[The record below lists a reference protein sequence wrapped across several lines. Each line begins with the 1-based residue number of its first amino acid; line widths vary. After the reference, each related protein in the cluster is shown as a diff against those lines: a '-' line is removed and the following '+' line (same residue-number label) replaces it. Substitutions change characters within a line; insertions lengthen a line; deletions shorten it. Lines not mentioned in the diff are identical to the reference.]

1 MKLFIKTYGCQA
13 NINDSEIL
21 AAKFRKRGNVIVK
34 SESEADT
41 ILVNSCSV
49 KNKTQSKILYYI
61 NQHYPS
67 KKIVVA
73 GCLINTLDLKNQFP
87 KIKILDTLN
96 LKRLSQPLL
105 RKDKEIAII
114 QISRGCL
121 NECAYCATKLAK
133 KSLKS
138 YPIKEIRF
146 ELERA
151 VKEGCR
157 KIYLTS
163 QDNGCY
169 GFDLKGKQK
178 TNLAGLL
185 NELTK
190 VEGDYKIRVGMANP
204 QYIKKFLPQLI
215 QSFKSSK
222 VQKFIHI
229 PVQSGSDNVLKEMK
243 RGHTPED
250 FEKIAIAFRKAFPR
264 SKFKDSTI
272 ATDIIVGYPTESEHD
287 FNKTLELMKRVKP
300 EVLNIS
306 AFSSRPRTNASKLKQ
321 LPSEIIKNRMVRLN
335 DLYKDYKK
343 DILV

>member
-21 AAKFRKRGNVIVK
+21 AAKYKKQGNIIMNY
-34 SESEADT
+34 ESEADT
-41 ILVNSCSV
+41 ILINSCSV

-61 NQHYPS
+61 NQYYNS
-67 KKIVVA
+67 KKIIVA
-73 GCLINTLDLKNQFP
+73 GCLINTIDLKKQFP
-87 KIKILDTLN
+87 KIELLDTLS
-96 LKRLSQPLL
+96 LKRLNQPLM
-105 RKDKEIAII
+105 RKDKDIAII
-114 QISRGCL
+114 QISQGCM
-121 NECAYCATKLAK
+121 NECAYCATNLAK

-151 VKEGCR
+151 VKEGCK

-169 GFDLKGKQK
+169 GFDFKRKQK
-178 TNLAGLL
+178 TNLANLL
-185 NELTK
+185 DELIG
-190 VEGDYKIRVGMANP
+190 VEGNYKIRAGMANP

-215 QSFKSSK
+215 KSFKSNK
-222 VQKFIHI
+222 IQKFIHI
-229 PVQSGSDNVLKEMK
+229 PVQSGSDKVLKDMK
-243 RGHTPED
+243 RGHTAED

-264 SKFKDSTI
+264 SKFPDSTI
-272 ATDIIVGYPTESEHD
+272 ATDIIIGYPTETEKD
-287 FNKTLELMKRVKP
+287 FNKTLELIKRVKP

-306 AFSSRPRTNASKLKQ
+306 AFSSRPKTSASKLKQ
-321 LPSEIIKNRMVRLN
+321 LSSEIIKKRMVELN
-335 DLYKDYKK
+335 NLYKSYRK

>member
-21 AAKFRKRGNVIVK
+21 AAKYKKQGNIIVN
-34 SESEADT
+34 SEIEADT
-41 ILVNSCSV
+41 ILINSCSV
-49 KNKTQSKILYYI
+49 KNKTQSKILHYI
-61 NQHYPS
+61 NQYYLS
-67 KKIVVA
+67 KRIVVA
-73 GCLINTLDLKNQFP
+73 GCLINTLDLTNQFP

-96 LKRLSQPLL
+96 LKRLGRPLL

-146 ELERA
+146 ELEKA

-178 TNLAGLL
+178 TNLAELL

-222 VQKFIHI
+222 IQKFIHI
-229 PVQSGSDNVLKEMK
+229 PVQSGSDNILKDMK
-243 RGHTPED
+243 RGHTTED
-250 FEKIAIAFRKAFPR
+250 FEKIATAFRKAFPR

-272 ATDIIVGYPTESEHD
+272 ATDIIVGYPTESEQD
-287 FNKTLELMKRVKP
+287 FGKTLELMKMVKP

-306 AFSSRPRTNASKLKQ
+306 AFSSRPKTKASKLKQ
-321 LPSEIIKNRMVRLN
+321 LSSEMIKKRMVELN
-335 DLYKDYKK
+335 NLYKRYREE
-343 DILV
+343 ILI